1 MQYRKPEKTRPVVC
15 TDYEGTRDCLKKGAP
30 MCGGGC
36 FGFALRKSLHDLLNP
51 VMARFYI

>member
-15 TDYEGTRDCLKKGAP
+15 TDYEGTRDYLKKG
-30 MCGGGC
+30 GTYVWWGC